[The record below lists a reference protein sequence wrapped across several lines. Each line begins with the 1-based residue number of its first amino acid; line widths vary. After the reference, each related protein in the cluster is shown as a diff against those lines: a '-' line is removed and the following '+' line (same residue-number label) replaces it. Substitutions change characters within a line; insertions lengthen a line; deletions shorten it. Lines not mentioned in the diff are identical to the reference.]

1 MKDDLFGRTAR
12 LAVFFVVFLHAKGHK
27 PKACSKKRQRTEK
40 RENGENVVLQ
50 SFRTLLFLTAL
61 GSSPVL

>member
-1 MKDDLFGRTAR
+1 MTSSGER
-12 LAVFFVVFLHAKGHK
+12 LGLPFFFVVFLHAKGHK

>member
-1 MKDDLFGRTAR
+1 MKYDLFGRTAR
-12 LAVFFVVFLHAKGHK
+12 FAVFFFFLHAKGHK
-27 PKACSKKRQRTEK
+27 PKACSKKRQ